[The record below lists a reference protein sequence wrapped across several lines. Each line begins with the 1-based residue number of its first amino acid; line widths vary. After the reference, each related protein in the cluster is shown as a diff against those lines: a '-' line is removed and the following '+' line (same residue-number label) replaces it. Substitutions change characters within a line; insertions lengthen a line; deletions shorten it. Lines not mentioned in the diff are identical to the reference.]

1 MNVPEII
8 MQKAESHRIISGMMR
23 LMGRGP
29 DEAFSFLD
37 FARERGTV
45 WFDHADIYGNGDCER
60 TFGTWLKTRNIQ
72 REDLIS
78 QSKCGIRPGICYD
91 NSADYIMKSVDEIL
105 SRLGCGYLD
114 VFLIHR
120 PDVLWEP
127 EEIGKAFDKLYES
140 GRVRAFGVS
149 NCNPAQIEYLQNNTG
164 HKIAFNQVQLSLAF
178 APMISEVLETNTY
191 SQNGLSRTLGLL
203 DYCRLHG
210 IEIQTWS
217 PLQFGT
223 FQGTFIDNPGYGP
236 LNGKLWELCQKYGVS
251 KASIA
256 AAWNLRLGRN
266 IQVIS
271 GTVNKEHYEDFLKA
285 GNINL
290 TREEWYGLY
299 LAAGYSLP

>member
-1 MNVPEII
+1 
-8 MQKAESHRIISGMMR
+8 
-23 LMGRGP
+23 
-29 DEAFSFLD
+29 
-37 FARERGTV
+37 
-45 WFDHADIYGNGDCER
+45 
-60 TFGTWLKTRNIQ
+60 
-72 REDLIS
+72 
-78 QSKCGIRPGICYD
+78 
-91 NSADYIMKSVDEIL
+91 
-105 SRLGCGYLD
+105 
-114 VFLIHR
+114 
-120 PDVLWEP
+120 
-127 EEIGKAFDKLYES
+127 
-140 GRVRAFGVS
+140 
-149 NCNPAQIEYLQNNTG
+149 
-164 HKIAFNQVQLSLAF
+164 
-178 APMISEVLETNTY
+178 MISEGLETNTY

-236 LNGKLWELCQKYGVS
+236 LNRKLWELCQKYGVS

-266 IQVIS
+266 VQVIS